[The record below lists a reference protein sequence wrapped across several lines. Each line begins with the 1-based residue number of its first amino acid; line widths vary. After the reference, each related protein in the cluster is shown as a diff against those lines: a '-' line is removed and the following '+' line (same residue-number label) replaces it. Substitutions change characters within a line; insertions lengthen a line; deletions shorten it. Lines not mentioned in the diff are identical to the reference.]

1 MFRGRCRWTIG
12 LLLLLCLLGASRA
25 SAGEPLPEITLS
37 GSSDVKNSYLGRWL
51 QLIYTDAFARL
62 GYSFK
67 YLALPMRRSGAASS
81 SGLSDGEINRLYDYD
96 TFEPSLV
103 RVEEPHFITRYVAYA
118 ARPGFRMNGWA
129 SLAGKGW
136 TVGYLAGTRRPEK
149 MLTSVLPKEEMV
161 ATMNLDAG
169 MHMLYLKRID
179 LLIYSEPLMQDWLRR
194 HEDPSIDTSV
204 FYVAGEL
211 EPVTYHVF
219 LARKYAD
226 LAPKL
231 SEILRKM
238 RKDGLIEQYRLQ
250 ALASP

>member
-1 MFRGRCRWTIG
+1 MFSWQRRWALAA
-12 LLLLLCLLGASRA
+12 LLYCLLGAPCALA
-25 SAGEPLPEITLS
+25 SEPMPDITLS
-37 GSSDVKNSYLGRWL
+37 GSADVKNSYLGRWL

-62 GYSFK
+62 GYNFK
-67 YLALPMRRSGAASS
+67 YLAFPMRRSGAASS

-118 ARPGFRMNGWA
+118 ARPGLRVTGWP

-136 TVGYLAGTRRPEK
+136 MVGYLAGTRRPEK
-149 MLTSVLPKEEMV
+149 ILTSILPKEELT

-179 LLIYSEPLMQDWLRR
+179 LLIYSEPLVQDWLRR

-204 FYVAGEL
+204 FYIAGEL
-211 EPVTYHVF
+211 EPATYHVF

-226 LAPKL
+226 LSPKL
-231 SEILRKM
+231 SDILRKM
-238 RKDGLIEQYRLQ
+238 KKDGLIEQYRLQ
-250 ALASP
+250 ALTAP